1 MHFTIYRYFS
11 LVEIAFGLIKR
22 TLIIHHNHGEGG
34 GGEGEGSGNVHGQF
48 HSAFFL

>member
-1 MHFTIYRYFS
+1 M
-11 LVEIAFGLIKR
+11 
-22 TLIIHHNHGEGG
+22 IIHPQSWGG